1 MNTAFSRTSDSYSTL
16 PMPAICLGFSGLVP
30 FVTAAVASLIAEGP
44 LQEMSE
50 RALLAYGAVILTF
63 LGGIR
68 WGVAMMKTKTAQLF
82 GSLFVSVMPALVSW
96 SALLL
101 PATEGMIC
109 LAVALTAMFWA
120 DLRFWNAPPWYR
132 VLRELLSIGAV
143 GAFLLDIFN

>member
-68 WGVAMMKTKTAQLF
+68 SFMTFPEILLVLSVGTV
-82 GSLFVSVMPALVSW
+82 SLTRP
-96 SALLL
+96 
-101 PATEGMIC
+101 
-109 LAVALTAMFWA
+109 
-120 DLRFWNAPPWYR
+120 NPP
-132 VLRELLSIGAV
+132 
-143 GAFLLDIFN
+143 